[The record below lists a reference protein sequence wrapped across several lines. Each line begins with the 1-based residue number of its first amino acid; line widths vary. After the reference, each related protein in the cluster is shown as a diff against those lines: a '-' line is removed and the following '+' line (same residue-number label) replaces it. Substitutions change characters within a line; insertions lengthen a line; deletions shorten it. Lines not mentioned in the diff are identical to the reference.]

1 MLGLWWG
8 GALFGGC
15 KRGTS
20 ASVDAGAFTAEIWA
34 PYSSRTL
41 IEASFDRGLGDRM
54 LLVSHVWWEP
64 AFLEL
69 GKGSYGVRDGNSVIP
84 TCVGAH
90 IKPRDDGRHHGTY
103 AQTMSTKSSVAP

>member
-1 MLGLWWG
+1 
-8 GALFGGC
+8 
-15 KRGTS
+15 
-20 ASVDAGAFTAEIWA
+20 
-34 PYSSRTL
+34 
-41 IEASFDRGLGDRM
+41 M

-90 IKPRDDGRHHGTY
+90 INTRDDGRHHGTY
-103 AQTMSTKSSVAP
+103 ARDHVDEAVGGSVRLAVGGNVLATRRVTY